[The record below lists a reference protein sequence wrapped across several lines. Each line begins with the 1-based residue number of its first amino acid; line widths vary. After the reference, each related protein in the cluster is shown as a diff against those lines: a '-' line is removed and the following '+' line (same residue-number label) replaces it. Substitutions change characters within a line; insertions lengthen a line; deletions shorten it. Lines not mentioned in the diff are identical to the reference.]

1 VLIAGVQGLNHAC
14 QSTMLLSGMLV
25 DWRCAEVGTSTDFHM
40 GNRELPVRRQ
50 MSDLYCWYLGE
61 QGRNL

>member
-1 VLIAGVQGLNHAC
+1 MLIAGVQGLNHAC

-50 MSDLYCWYLGE
+50 MSDLYC
-61 QGRNL
+61 